1 MIFGINSL
9 IKYVIVQDFVTLS
22 SNEYFR
28 ITVQKIVLPSMK
40 SNVLQ

>member
-1 MIFGINSL
+1 MIFRINSL

-28 ITVQKIVLPSMK
+28 ITVQKIVLPSIK